1 MFEPYVIS
9 DDGFENVIKNGQV
22 TGYQLKTRIA
32 YYRGVPL
39 SMIDELELVVDDK
52 PVPQEKIHFS
62 VGGETFTLKEM
73 ETVTSTKWEFGQQA
87 TVFVDQPGGLS
98 KGEHKVFLRQTTR
111 VAYYPF
117 PLEGRRTRI
126 MTIGS

>member
-9 DDGFENVIKNGQV
+9 DDGFENVIKDGKV
-22 TGYQLKTRIA
+22 IGYQLKTRIA

-39 SMIDELELVVDDK
+39 SMVDKIELVVDDK
-52 PVPQEKIHFS
+52 PVDSEKIRFT
-62 VGGETFTLKEM
+62 VGDETFTLKEM

-87 TVFVDQPGGLS
+87 TIFVDQPGGLS
-98 KGEHKVFLRQTTR
+98 KGEHKVFLSQTTR

-117 PLEGRRTRI
+117 PLEGRRIRMMKIT
-126 MTIGS
+126 

>member
-9 DDGFENVIKNGQV
+9 DDGFENVIKNGEII
-22 TGYQLKTRIA
+22 GYQLKTRIA

-39 SMIDELELVVDDK
+39 SMVDKIELVVDDE
-52 PVPQEKIHFS
+52 PVAIEKIHFT
-62 VGGETFTLKEM
+62 VADETFTLKEM

-87 TVFVDQPGGLS
+87 TISVNHPGGLNP
-98 KGEHKVFLRQTTR
+98 GVHKVFLSQTTR

-117 PLEGRRTRI
+117 PLEGRRTRF
-126 MTIGS
+126 MTIA

>member
-9 DDGFENVIKNGQV
+9 DDGFTNVVKGGTVI
-22 TGYQLKTRIA
+22 GYQLKTRIA

-39 SMIDELELVVDDK
+39 SMVDQIELVVDDV
-52 PVPQEKIHFS
+52 PVTSEKIRFT
-62 VGGETFTLKEM
+62 VGDETFTLKEM

-87 TVFVDQPGGLS
+87 TLFVDQPGGLS
-98 KGEHKVFLRQTTR
+98 RGEHKVFLRQTTR

-117 PLEGRRTRI
+117 PLEGRRTRVMSI
-126 MTIGS
+126 S

>member
-9 DDGFENVIKNGQV
+9 DDGFGNVVKDGKV
-22 TGYQLKTRIA
+22 VGYQLKTRIA

-39 SMIDELELVVDDK
+39 SMVDRIVLIVDDV
-52 PVPQEKIHFS
+52 PVPTEKIHFT
-62 VGGETFTLKEM
+62 VEDETFTLKEM

-87 TVFVDQPGGLS
+87 TIFVDQPGGLS
-98 KGEHKVFLRQTTR
+98 KGEHKVFLSQTTR

-117 PLEGRRTRI
+117 PLEGRRTRT
-126 MTIGS
+126 MTIN

>member
-9 DDGFENVIKNGQV
+9 DDGFENVVKDGQV
-22 TGYQLKTRIA
+22 IGYQLKTRIA

-39 SMIDELELVVDDK
+39 AMVDKIELVVDDV
-52 PVPQEKIHFS
+52 PVLAEKIRFT
-62 VGGETFTLKEM
+62 VGDETFTLKAM

-87 TVFVDQPGGLS
+87 TIFVDQPGGLK
-98 KGEHKVFLRQTTR
+98 KGEHKLFLSQTTR

-117 PLEGRRTRI
+117 PLEGRRTRWMQI
-126 MTIGS
+126 N

>member
-9 DDGFENVIKNGQV
+9 DDGFENVNKNGKII
-22 TGYQLKTRIA
+22 GYQLKTRIA

-39 SMIDELELVVDDK
+39 SMVDKIELVVDD
-52 PVPQEKIHFS
+52 VLVLSDKIHFT
-62 VGGETFTLKEM
+62 VGEETFTLKEM

-87 TVFVDQPGGLS
+87 TIFVDQPGGLK
-98 KGEHKVFLRQTTR
+98 KGEHKIFLSQTTR

-117 PLEGRRTRI
+117 PLEGRRTRF
-126 MTIGS
+126 MTIT

>member
-9 DDGFENVIKNGQV
+9 DDGFENVVSEGKII
-22 TGYQLKTRIA
+22 GYQLKTRIA

-39 SMIDELELVVDDK
+39 SMVDKIELVVDDV
-52 PVPQEKIHFS
+52 PVPYEKIRFT
-62 VGGETFTLKEM
+62 VGEETFTLKEM

-87 TVFVDQPGGLS
+87 TLFVEQPGGLS
-98 KGEHKVFLRQTTR
+98 KGEHKVFLSQTTR

-117 PLEGRRTRI
+117 PLEGRRTRVMKI
-126 MTIGS
+126 N

>member
-9 DDGFENVIKNGQV
+9 DDGFENVIKDEKV
-22 TGYQLKTRIA
+22 IGYQVKTRIA

-39 SMIDELELVVDDK
+39 SMVDKIELVVDDV
-52 PVPQEKIHFS
+52 PVPGEKIRFT
-62 VGGETFTLKEM
+62 VGDETFTLKEM

-87 TVFVDQPGGLS
+87 TLFVDQPGGLT

-117 PLEGRRTRI
+117 PLEGRRTRM
-126 MTIGS
+126 MTIN

>member
-9 DDGFENVIKNGQV
+9 DDGFENVNKNGKII
-22 TGYQLKTRIA
+22 GYQLKTRIA

-39 SMIDELELVVDDK
+39 SMVDKIELVVDD
-52 PVPQEKIHFS
+52 VLVLSDKIHFT
-62 VGGETFTLKEM
+62 VGEETFTLKEM

-87 TVFVDQPGGLS
+87 TIFVDQPGGL
-98 KGEHKVFLRQTTR
+98 KRGEHKIFLSQTTR

-117 PLEGRRTRI
+117 PLEGRRTRF
-126 MTIGS
+126 MTIT

>member
-9 DDGFENVIKNGQV
+9 DDGFMNVIKDGKII
-22 TGYQLKTRIA
+22 GYQLKTRIA

-39 SMIDELELVVDDK
+39 SMVDKIELVVDD
-52 PVPQEKIHFS
+52 VLVLSDKIHFT
-62 VGGETFTLKEM
+62 VGDETFTLKEM

-87 TVFVDQPGGLS
+87 TIFVDQPGGL
-98 KGEHKVFLRQTTR
+98 KRGEHKIFLSQTTR

-117 PLEGRRTRI
+117 PLEGRRTRF
-126 MTIGS
+126 MTIT

>member
-9 DDGFENVIKNGQV
+9 DDGFENVTEDGEII
-22 TGYQLKTRIA
+22 GYQLKTRIA

-39 SMIDELELVVDDK
+39 SMVDEIELKVDDM
-52 PVPQEKIHFS
+52 PVESEKIRFT
-62 VGGETFTLKEM
+62 VGDETYTLKEM

-87 TVFVDQPGGLS
+87 TMFVDQPGGLS
-98 KGEHKVFLRQTTR
+98 KGEHKIFLRQTTR

-117 PLEGRRTRI
+117 PLEGRRTRV
-126 MTIGS
+126 MTIE

>member
-9 DDGFENVIKNGQV
+9 DDGFENVVKDGKVI
-22 TGYQLKTRIA
+22 GYQLKTRIA

-39 SMIDELELVVDDK
+39 SMVDKIELVVDDR
-52 PVPQEKIHFS
+52 PVPSEKIRFT
-62 VGGETFTLKEM
+62 VGDETFTPEEM

-87 TVFVDQPGGLS
+87 TIFVDQPGGLS
-98 KGEHKVFLRQTTR
+98 RGEHKLYLSQTTR

-117 PLEGRRTRI
+117 PLEGRRARVMMI
-126 MTIGS
+126 P

>member
-9 DDGFENVIKNGQV
+9 DDGSENVVKDGQII
-22 TGYQLKTRIA
+22 GFQLKTRIA

-39 SMIDELELVVDDK
+39 SMVDKIELVVDDEL
-52 PVPQEKIHFS
+52 VGSEKILFT
-62 VGGETFTLKEM
+62 VGDETFTLKEM

-87 TVFVDQPGGLS
+87 TLFVDHPGGLS
-98 KGEHKVFLRQTTR
+98 KGEHKIFLSQTTR

-117 PLEGRRTRI
+117 PLEGRRTRVMAI
-126 MTIGS
+126 T

>member
-9 DDGFENVIKNGQV
+9 DDGFENVIKDGQIV
-22 TGYQLKTRIA
+22 GYQLKTRIA

-39 SMIDELELVVDDK
+39 SMVDKIELVVDN
-52 PVPQEKIHFS
+52 VQVASEKIRFT
-62 VGGETFTLKEM
+62 VGDESFTLKEM

-87 TVFVDQPGGLS
+87 TIFVDQPGGLS
-98 KGEHKVFLRQTTR
+98 RGEHNIYLSQTTR

-117 PLEGRRTRI
+117 PLEGRRTRV
-126 MTIGS
+126 MTIN

>member
-9 DDGFENVIKNGQV
+9 DDGFENVVQDGKII
-22 TGYQLKTRIA
+22 GYQLKTRIA

-39 SMIDELELVVDDK
+39 SMVDKIELVVDDR
-52 PVPQEKIHFS
+52 PVESEKIRFT
-62 VGGETFTLKEM
+62 VGNETFPLKEM

-87 TVFVDQPGGLS
+87 TLFVDQPGGLS
-98 KGEHKVFLRQTTR
+98 KGEHKIFLSQTTR

-126 MTIGS
+126 MAIA

>member
-9 DDGFENVIKNGQV
+9 DDGFENVVKDGKIA
-22 TGYQLKTRIA
+22 GYQLKTRIA

-39 SMIDELELVVDDK
+39 AMVDRIELVVDDV
-52 PVPQEKIHFS
+52 PVPQEKILFT
-62 VGGETFTLKEM
+62 VGDETFTLKEM

-87 TVFVDQPGGLS
+87 TIFVDQPGGLS
-98 KGEHKVFLRQTTR
+98 KGEHKVFLSQTTR

-117 PLEGRRTRI
+117 PLEGRRTRT
-126 MTIGS
+126 MTIS

>member
-9 DDGFENVIKNGQV
+9 DDGFENVVRDGSII
-22 TGYQLKTRIA
+22 GYQLKTRIA

-39 SMIDELELVVDDK
+39 SMVDKIELVVDDQ
-52 PVPQEKIHFS
+52 PVASVKIHFT
-62 VGGETFTLKEM
+62 VGDETFTLKEM

-87 TVFVDQPGGLS
+87 TIFVDQPGGLS
-98 KGEHKVFLRQTTR
+98 KGEHKVFLSQTTR

-117 PLEGRRTRI
+117 PLEGRRTRV
-126 MTIGS
+126 MTIN

>member
-9 DDGFENVIKNGQV
+9 DDGFENVNKNGKII
-22 TGYQLKTRIA
+22 GYQLKTRIA

-39 SMIDELELVVDDK
+39 SMVDKIELVVDD
-52 PVPQEKIHFS
+52 VLVLSDKIHFT
-62 VGGETFTLKEM
+62 VGDETFTLKEM

-87 TVFVDQPGGLS
+87 TIFVDQPGGL
-98 KGEHKVFLRQTTR
+98 KRGEHKIFLSQTTR

-117 PLEGRRTRI
+117 PLEGRRTRF
-126 MTIGS
+126 MTIT

>member
-1 MFEPYVIS
+1 VIS
-9 DDGFENVIKNGQV
+9 DDGFMNVVKDGKVIGF
-22 TGYQLKTRIA
+22 QLKTRIA

-39 SMIDELELVVDDK
+39 SMVDKIELVVDDQ
-52 PVPQEKIHFS
+52 PVPSEKICFS
-62 VGGETFTLKEM
+62 VGDETFTLKEM

-87 TVFVDQPGGLS
+87 TLFVDQFGGLS
-98 KGEHKVFLRQTTR
+98 KGEHKLFLSQTTR

-126 MTIGS
+126 MTID

>member
-9 DDGFENVIKNGQV
+9 DDGFENVIKDGKIV
-22 TGYQLKTRIA
+22 GYQLKTRIA

-39 SMIDELELVVDDK
+39 AMVDKIELVVDDV
-52 PVPQEKIHFS
+52 PVPSEKIRFTI
-62 VGGETFTLKEM
+62 GDETFTLKEM
-73 ETVTSTKWEFGQQA
+73 ETVTSVKWEFGQQA
-87 TVFVDQPGGLS
+87 TIFVEQPGGLS
-98 KGEHKVFLRQTTR
+98 KGEHKIFLSQTTR

-126 MTIGS
+126 MAIA